1 MDNENETVYTVE
13 DLNKLYRAGGPSE
26 AEMAKFMARRSKEY
40 EQLLGVYQDTPDFGR
55 VVGDPHFMG
64 MSRNGKGE
72 WVDAFRVDVCVDET
86 NGKWE
91 RRVVPFEFIFFK
103 EDFIERFNQAK
114 PAVAE
119 FDILLVEDK
128 SV

>member
-1 MDNENETVYTVE
+1 
-13 DLNKLYRAGGPSE
+13 
-26 AEMAKFMARRSKEY
+26 MAKFMARRSKEY

-55 VVGDPHFMG
+55 IVGDPHFMG

-72 WVDAFRVDVCVDET
+72 WVDAFRVDVCVDEA
-86 NGKWE
+86 NSKWE

-103 EDFIERFNQAK
+103 EDFVERFNQAK
-114 PAVAE
+114 PYVEE
-119 FDILLVEDK
+119 FDILLVEGK